1 MTPEWVAVPSL
12 AMGRW
17 LALELARTL
26 GASGPSATDGV
37 AANIVFGFP
46 GSLRMA
52 VLGAASAGEP
62 DPWQV
67 DSLVWAVLEV
77 LHARRF
83 DEALGPL
90 IDLPEGAT
98 WFGRAR
104 RLADMFDRYAV
115 RRPGLVLAWNAG
127 HDVDGTGR
135 LLVGHDRW
143 QPHLWRLVRD
153 CVGSPSPPE
162 RLPALLEAVREGTLS
177 LELPPRLAIFGVTT
191 LPSGTPFIEL
201 IEALST
207 RRELHLLALDPSP
220 VTTSRVRRAVL
231 ERQGPVALLRAEDD
245 SDAEVSQV
253 HHPLLR
259 SWGRPYRERAVLLAG
274 SESAGVPAPV
284 PVDEGAAEHILAT
297 SSLLSRL
304 QRDLRQGCA
313 PAGDFELDPQDS
325 SIQVHSCHGQAR
337 QVQVLRDAI
346 LHLLDDDP
354 TLREEDIVVLSP
366 AIDQFAPL
374 VEVGFGISSDEAAAT
389 AADTTPRLFYRV
401 TDRSLRE
408 SHPVLAA
415 FDSLLALISGRFG
428 ASAML
433 EFVSLPVVQR
443 RFGFDDDSLAKI
455 TEWVTSTKVR
465 WGLDGG
471 QRAAFGLPPDFTA
484 NSWRAALDRL
494 LMGVALS
501 DDDLDLGPGG
511 IAPYGVASSDIGA
524 LGRFADLVARLAKF
538 SGDTR
543 GSRCVL
549 DWCEVI
555 SEAIDQFFEVD
566 ENQQWQVGQLKRIL
580 VEIGDRARV
589 GDKPASVELSLSEM
603 RRLLADRLQGAP
615 VRSDF
620 FRGGITISS
629 LTPLRWLPFRVVCL
643 LGLDEAGTSGA
654 GVADGDDLAATAP
667 LIGDHDPRSEI
678 RQALLEAVL
687 AAGEH
692 LVITRSGHDV
702 RTNRVVPYA
711 TVLAELR
718 DTVTA
723 TLSPATRGAYS
734 DQIEIVHPCQS
745 FDDRCF
751 RPGKLRPHGPW
762 SFDAAAFAGAVAR
775 GEATANELPF
785 MEHALKAVPGE
796 DIVISLAELK
806 VFFNHPVKAFL
817 RRRLRLH
824 LPGEDPELSDDLATS
839 LEGLERW
846 QVAERMLSARLA
858 GHSTD
863 EWERHERALGAL
875 PPGGLGEAA
884 LAKVEETVEAL
895 LSAVVELGIE
905 AGRAERLQVSVELA
919 GHTRLIETL
928 IGRCA
933 PPCPGPALVTCSK
946 VGAKLRLAAWLDL
959 MALVA
964 YDPVTNW
971 RSVLV
976 GGPDEDTGHM
986 SFTLAGRG
994 VDPADRRERA
1004 LAGLEVACDCYRRG
1018 MLEPLPLF
1026 ASLSYKVH
1034 HNNAKEKD
1042 WRPFNGRGEGRDE
1055 ANKLVLGDLGLDDL
1069 MALPARQ
1076 DDPPGPS
1083 PSRVQRFADYL
1094 WGALEASSE
1103 EAG

>member
-1 MTPEWVAVPSL
+1 
-12 AMGRW
+12 MGRW
-17 LALELARTL
+17 LALEFARTL

-46 GSLRMA
+46 GGLRTA
-52 VLGAASAGEP
+52 VLQAASAGES

-83 DEALGPL
+83 DDTLGPL
-90 IDLPEGAT
+90 TDLPEGAT

-104 RLADMFDRYAV
+104 RLADLFDRYAV
-115 RRPGLVLAWNAG
+115 RRPDLVLAWNAG
-127 HDVDGTGR
+127 RDVDGTGR
-135 LLVGHDRW
+135 LLAGHDRW

-162 RLPALLEAVREGTLS
+162 RLPALLEAVRKGTLG
-177 LELPPRLAIFGVTT
+177 LELPSRLAIFGITT
-191 LPSGTPFIEL
+191 LPSGAPFIEL
-201 IEALST
+201 LEALAT
-207 RRELHLLALDPSP
+207 ERELHLLALDPSP

-231 ERQGPVALLRAEDD
+231 ERQGPVASLRAEDS
-245 SDAEVSQV
+245 SDAEVAEV

-259 SWGRPYRERAVLLAG
+259 SWGRPYRERAVLLAS
-274 SESAGVPAPV
+274 SESVGVPAPV
-284 PVDEGAAEHILAT
+284 PVDESIAAEPWPP

-304 QRDLRQGCA
+304 QHDLRQGCA
-313 PAGDFELDPQDS
+313 PLGDFELDPEDFS
-325 SIQVHSCHGQAR
+325 VQVHSCHGQAR

-374 VEVGFGISSDEAAAT
+374 VEAGFGISSDEAATT
-389 AADTTPRLFYRV
+389 AVEATPRLFYRV

-408 SHPVLAA
+408 SHPILAA
-415 FDSLLALISGRFG
+415 LDSLLALVSGRFG
-428 ASAML
+428 ASQML

-443 RFGFDDDSLAKI
+443 RFGFDDDSLATI
-455 TEWVTSTKVR
+455 TEWVTETKVR
-465 WGLDGG
+465 WGLDGE
-471 QRAAFGLPPDFTA
+471 QRAAFGFPSEFTA
-484 NSWRAALDRL
+484 NTWRAAVDRL
-494 LMGVALS
+494 LMGVALG

-511 IAPYGVASSDIGA
+511 VAPYGIESGDIA
-524 LGRFADLVARLAKF
+524 TLGRFADLVARLAWL
-538 SGDTR
+538 SRETR
-543 GSRCVL
+543 GSRGVL
-549 DWCEVI
+549 GWCEALY
-555 SEAIDQFFEVD
+555 EAIDQFFEVD
-566 ENQQWQVGQLKRIL
+566 DTQQWQVSKLRRIL
-580 VEIGDRARV
+580 AEIGDKALV
-589 GDKPASVELSLSEM
+589 GDKPSSVEISLTEM

-615 VRSDF
+615 VRSEF
-620 FRGGITISS
+620 FRGGITVSS

-667 LIGDHDPRSEI
+667 LVGDRDPRSEI

-692 LVITRSGHDV
+692 LVITRTGHDV
-702 RTNRVVPYA
+702 RTNREVPCA

-718 DTVTA
+718 DTITA
-723 TLSPATRGAYS
+723 TLSPSTHGAYR

-751 RPGKLRPHGPW
+751 GPGELRALGPW

-775 GEATANELPF
+775 GGRTLSERPF
-785 MEHALKAVPGE
+785 MEHALKAVASE
-796 DIVISLAELK
+796 DAVISLVELK
-806 VFFNHPVKAFL
+806 GFFNHPVKAFL

-824 LPGEDPELSDDLATS
+824 LPGEDPEPSDELPTS

-846 QVAERMLSARLA
+846 HVAERMLSARLA
-858 GHSTD
+858 GHSSTG
-863 EWERHERALGAL
+863 WERHERALGAL

-884 LAKVEETVEAL
+884 LRDVEETVEAL
-895 LSAVVELGIE
+895 LKAVAELGVE
-905 AGRAERLQVSVELA
+905 PGRADRLQVNVELA

-928 IGRCA
+928 VGRCA
-933 PPCPGPALVTCSK
+933 QPRPGPALVTCSK
-946 VGAKLRLAAWLDL
+946 VAAKRRLAVWLDL

-964 YDPVTNW
+964 SDPETHW
-971 RSVLV
+971 QSVLV
-976 GGPDEDTGHM
+976 GGPDEDTKHM
-986 SFTLAGRG
+986 TFALTGRG
-994 VDPADRRERA
+994 ATPADRHERA
-1004 LAGLEVACDCYRRG
+1004 LAALEVACDCYRRG

-1026 ASLSYKVH
+1026 PSLSYKVH
-1034 HNNAKEKD
+1034 CNSAKRND
-1042 WRPFNGRGEGRDE
+1042 WRSWSGRGEGEDE
-1055 ANKLVLGDLGLDDL
+1055 ANRLVFGDLEFDDL
-1069 MALPARQ
+1069 MSLPARQ
-1076 DDPPGPS
+1076 DDPPGS
-1083 PSRVQRFADYL
+1083 SASRVRRLADYL

-1103 EAG
+1103 EIE